1 VENLGWQ
8 AFSETLALLVMNV
21 LLIGSGGREHA
32 IAWKISQSSL
42 LSTLYV
48 APGNAGTNSIAKN
61 IDLNPLDFPA
71 IGRFIRKNEI
81 NMLIV
86 GPEVPLVEGIVN
98 YFNESDKF
106 ESLVTIGPCKAGA
119 MLEGSKDFSK
129 EFMARYNIPT
139 AAYATFS
146 SKEVKKAKAYLDERT
161 PPYVIKADGLA
172 AGKGVIITSNKTKAE
187 DTLDDILVRNRFG
200 NAGARVV
207 IEQFMEGEE
216 VSYFVVTDGDAYR
229 ILPSAK
235 DYKRVGE
242 GDKGLNT
249 GGMGAVSPVPFV
261 DEEFHTKTVNQIII
275 PTIKGLKEDGI
286 PYNGFIF
293 IGLMKVGSDPYVVE
307 YNCRLGDPE
316 TEVILPRIKSD
327 LLHMFD
333 SLGSGMLSE
342 YDLQIDERAV
352 STVILTSGGYPE
364 SYEKGLNIMGLE
376 NKPDENEG
384 LILHAGTKAMR
395 GKVITN
401 GGRVIA
407 CTGFGTT
414 LKRALERSYKL
425 TEAIDFDNKQFRKD
439 IGQDVLPN
447 EE

>member
-1 VENLGWQ
+1 
-8 AFSETLALLVMNV
+8 MNV

-48 APGNAGTNSIAKN
+48 APGNAGTDSIAKN
-61 IDLNPLDFPA
+61 VDLDPLDFPA
-71 IGRFIRKNEI
+71 VGRFIRKNEI
-81 NMLIV
+81 NMIIV
-86 GPEVPLVEGIVN
+86 GPEAPLVEGIVD
-98 YFNESDKF
+98 YFNDSDKF
-106 ESLVTIGPCKAGA
+106 EGLVTIGPRKAGA

-129 EFMARYNIPT
+129 EFMARHNIPT
-139 AAYATFS
+139 AAYATFTTN
-146 SKEVKKAKAYLDERT
+146 EVKQAKAYLDERT

-172 AGKGVIITSNKTKAE
+172 AGKGVIITSDRAEAE
-187 DTLDDILVRNRFG
+187 DTLDDILVGNRFG

-207 IEQFMEGEE
+207 IEQFMEGIE

-242 GDKGLNT
+242 GDTGPNT

-261 DEEFHTKTVNQIII
+261 DAEFHTKTVNQIII
-275 PTIKGLKEDGI
+275 PTIKGLKEDEI

-352 STVILTSGGYPE
+352 STVILTSGGYPG
-364 SYEKGLNIMGLE
+364 SYEKGLNIMGLD
-376 NKPDENEG
+376 NKPDEKEG
-384 LILHAGTKAMR
+384 LVLHAGTKTMR

-407 CTGFGTT
+407 CTGFGAN
-414 LKRALERSYKL
+414 LERALERSYKL
-425 TEAIDFDNKQFRKD
+425 AESIDFGKKQYRKD
-439 IGQDVLPN
+439 IGKDVLPN

>member
-1 VENLGWQ
+1 
-8 AFSETLALLVMNV
+8 MNV

-48 APGNAGTNSIAKN
+48 APGNAGTDSIAKN
-61 IDLNPLDFPA
+61 VDLDPLDFPA
-71 IGRFIRKNEI
+71 VGRFIRKNEI

-86 GPEVPLVEGIVN
+86 GPEAPLVEGIVD
-98 YFNESDKF
+98 YFNDSDKF
-106 ESLVTIGPCKAGA
+106 EGLVTIGPRKAGA

-129 EFMARYNIPT
+129 EFMARHNIPT
-139 AAYATFS
+139 AAYATFTS
-146 SKEVKKAKAYLDERT
+146 NEVKQAKAYLDERT

-172 AGKGVIITSNKTKAE
+172 AGKGVIITSDRAEAE
-187 DTLDDILVRNRFG
+187 DTLDDILVGNRFG

-207 IEQFMEGEE
+207 IEQFMEGIE

-242 GDKGLNT
+242 GDRGPNT

-261 DEEFHTKTVNQIII
+261 DAEFHTKTVNQIII
-275 PTIKGLKEDGI
+275 PTIKGLKEDEI

-352 STVILTSGGYPE
+352 STVILTSGGYPG
-364 SYEKGLNIMGLE
+364 SYEKGLNIMGLD
-376 NKPDENEG
+376 NKPDEKEG
-384 LILHAGTKAMR
+384 LVLHAGTKTMR

-407 CTGFGTT
+407 CTGFGAN
-414 LKRALERSYKL
+414 LERALERSYKL
-425 TEAIDFDNKQFRKD
+425 AESIDFGKKQYRKD